1 LVNVAA
7 HYDYV
12 ILTAGNA
19 NHALLIIGINV
30 DNNYLKKINKNSQY
44 FVASPL

>member
-1 LVNVAA
+1 MAT

-12 ILTAGNA
+12 ILTTGNA
-19 NHALLIIGINV
+19 NHALLIIGIDE
-30 DNNYLKKINKNSQY
+30 DNNYLKKMNKNSQN